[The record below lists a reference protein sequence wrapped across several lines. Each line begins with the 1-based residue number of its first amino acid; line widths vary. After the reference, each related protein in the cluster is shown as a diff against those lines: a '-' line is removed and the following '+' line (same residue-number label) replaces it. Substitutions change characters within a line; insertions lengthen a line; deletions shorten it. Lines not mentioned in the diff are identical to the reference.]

1 MFVKTKDEHH
11 WINLNTCDSV
21 NITEYYIR
29 NPNEVLSRTNRD
41 KRYRIEIE
49 KVLPYSPPPELVFF
63 NVGDFATEDD
73 AVEAVKAMWRA
84 YRDGEKVWEVESSHD
99 EGWTA
104 ERFNE
109 LVSESERRACY
120 ESRNGIEKL
129 CELGANL
136 MALVEREQ
144 WELTHRFT
152 KNYFAFYFR
161 RGLVFGVHLQRAPHL
176 SVWKIPKDVLA
187 RWNDDLYDGQYPC
200 RTYYDSNGRA
210 GYPEHLTVE
219 YIEKLLEFAYF
230 YHAGL
235 L

>member
-21 NITEYYIR
+21 NITEYYIGS
-29 NPNEVLSRTNRD
+29 PNEVLSRTNRD
-41 KRYRIEIE
+41 KRYKIEIE
-49 KVLPYSPPPELVFF
+49 KILHYSSPPELVFF

-84 YRDGEKVWEVESSHD
+84 YRDGEKVLEVESSHD

-109 LVSESERRACY
+109 LVSESEHRAFY
-120 ESRNGIEKL
+120 ESKNKIEKL

-144 WELTHRFT
+144 WELTPQFT
-152 KNYFAFYFR
+152 INYFAFYFGR
-161 RGLVFGVHLQRAPHL
+161 RLVFGVHLQGPPHL
-176 SVWKIPKDVLA
+176 AVWIPKDVLA
-187 RWNDDLYDGQYPC
+187 EWNDDLYDGQYPC
-200 RTYYDSNGRA
+200 RTYYDSTGRG
-210 GYPEHLTVE
+210 GYPEHVRVE
-219 YIEKLLEFAYF
+219 NIEKLLERAYF
-230 YHAGL
+230 VRAGL
-235 L
+235 LS